1 MTAQQWLDVVNQS
14 LQNLWLQ
21 ALGILPDLIGAI
33 IILIIGLIV
42 AAGLDKIMEGL
53 VRYLK
58 IDSLLRKLGVET
70 YLHRANLE
78 LNTGNFLGK
87 VVYWFM
93 IIVFVLAAADVLGFT
108 ALSVFLGT
116 VLLYIPQVIVAFL
129 IALATVVIAGF
140 LKKLVAAS
148 VLSTRLHA
156 AKFLGSLTWW
166 SIMIFGLLAAV
177 SQLGVATDII
187 NTVVTGIVIMFAL
200 AGGLAFGLGGKSEAA
215 RILKDMR
222 SEWESRS

>member
-14 LQNLWLQ
+14 LQNLWLRT
-21 ALGILPDLIGAI
+21 LGVLPDLIGAI
-33 IILIIGLIV
+33 IVLIIGLIV
-42 AAGLDKIMEGL
+42 AAGLDKI
-53 VRYLK
+53 
-58 IDSLLRKLGVET
+58 ET

-78 LNTGNFLGK
+78 LNTGAFLGK

-93 IIVFVLAAADVLGFT
+93 VIVFVLAAADILGFT

-200 AGGLAFGLGGKSEAA
+200 AGGLAFGLGGKGEAA